1 MGVVSKDNPVKIGLI
16 NFIKGFILGIAN
28 VIPGVSGGTM
38 AVSMGLYELI
48 LSSIGNF
55 FKDIKGN
62 FIKLL
67 PIILGILVA
76 IVSTSKLVTYALT
89 NYKAQTL
96 CLFIGLIFGGV
107 SLIMKKI
114 KGKGSKINYLIFF
127 IVFFFVIS
135 LNFLKT
141 GLIEISFA
149 NMGIID
155 YLLLLLMG
163 FIASSAM
170 VIPGISGSFILM
182 VLGYYDKIIYTV
194 STITDFSKL
203 GSNLLILVPFGI
215 GVIIGI
221 VFMAKLITNLIKK
234 YETKTYFAIMGFV
247 LSSIVVLLLQL
258 TDFKF
263 TFINVATSLFALCWG
278 YMLARAIDKE

>member
-114 KGKGSKINYLIFF
+114 TGKGSKINYLIFF
-127 IVFFFVIS
+127 IIFFFVIS

-141 GLIEISFA
+141 GLIEISFT

-155 YLLLLLMG
+155 YLLLLVMG

-182 VLGYYDKIIYTV
+182 VLGYYDKIIYTI

-247 LSSIVVLLLQL
+247 LSSVVVLLLQL

>member
-107 SLIMKKI
+107 SLIMRKI

-127 IVFFFVIS
+127 VIFFFVIS

-141 GLIEISFA
+141 GLIEISFT

-155 YLLLLLMG
+155 YLLLLLIG
-163 FIASSAM
+163 FVASSAM

-247 LSSIVVLLLQL
+247 LSSVVVLLLQL

>member
-107 SLIMKKI
+107 SLIMRKI
-114 KGKGSKINYLIFF
+114 KGKGSKTNYLIFF
-127 IVFFFVIS
+127 VIFFFVIS

-141 GLIEISFA
+141 GLIEISFS

-247 LSSIVVLLLQL
+247 LSSVVVLLLQL

>member
-107 SLIMKKI
+107 SLIMRKI

-141 GLIEISFA
+141 GLIEISFT

-155 YLLLLLMG
+155 YLLLLVMG

-182 VLGYYDKIIYTV
+182 VLGYYDKIIYTI

>member
-16 NFIKGFILGIAN
+16 NFIKGFILGVAN

-38 AVSMGLYELI
+38 AVSMGVYELI
-48 LSSIGNF
+48 LSSIVNF

-62 FIKLL
+62 FSKLL
-67 PIILGILVA
+67 PIALGILVA

-114 KGKGSKINYLIFF
+114 RGKGSKTNYLIFF
-127 IVFFFVIS
+127 VVFFLVIS

-141 GLIEISFA
+141 GLIEISFT

-155 YLLLLLMG
+155 YILLLVMG

-215 GVIIGI
+215 GVAMGII
-221 VFMAKLITNLIKK
+221 FMAKLITNLIKK
-234 YETKTYFAIMGFV
+234 HETKTYFAIMGFV
-247 LSSIVVLLLQL
+247 LSSVVVLLLQL

-263 TFINVATSLFALCWG
+263 TFVNIATSLFALCWG

>member
-107 SLIMKKI
+107 SLIMRKI
-114 KGKGSKINYLIFF
+114 KGKGSKTNYLIFF
-127 IVFFFVIS
+127 VIFFFVIS

-141 GLIEISFA
+141 GLIEISFT

-155 YLLLLLMG
+155 YLLLLLIG
-163 FIASSAM
+163 FVASSAM

-247 LSSIVVLLLQL
+247 LSSVVVLLLQL

>member
-55 FKDIKGN
+55 FKDN

-141 GLIEISFA
+141 GLIEISFT

-155 YLLLLLMG
+155 YLLLLVMG

-247 LSSIVVLLLQL
+247 LSSVVVLLLQL

>member
-107 SLIMKKI
+107 SLIMRKI
-114 KGKGSKINYLIFF
+114 KGKGSKTNYLIFF
-127 IVFFFVIS
+127 VIFFFVIS

-155 YLLLLLMG
+155 YLLLLLIG

-247 LSSIVVLLLQL
+247 LSSVVVLLLQL

-263 TFINVATSLFALCWG
+263 TFINVATCLFALCWG

>member
-16 NFIKGFILGIAN
+16 NFIKGFILGVAN

-38 AVSMGLYELI
+38 AVSMGVYELI
-48 LSSIGNF
+48 LSSIVNF

-62 FIKLL
+62 FSKLL
-67 PIILGILVA
+67 PIALGILVA

-114 KGKGSKINYLIFF
+114 RGKGSKTNYLIFF
-127 IVFFFVIS
+127 VVFFFVIS

-141 GLIEISFA
+141 GLIEISFT

-155 YLLLLLMG
+155 YILLLVMG

-215 GVIIGI
+215 GVVMGII
-221 VFMAKLITNLIKK
+221 FMAKLITNLIKK
-234 YETKTYFAIMGFV
+234 HETKTYFAIMGFV
-247 LSSIVVLLLQL
+247 LSSVVVLLLQL

-263 TFINVATSLFALCWG
+263 TFVNIATSLFALCWG

>member
-16 NFIKGFILGIAN
+16 NFIKGFILGVAN

-38 AVSMGLYELI
+38 AVSMGVYELI
-48 LSSIGNF
+48 LSSIVNF

-62 FIKLL
+62 FSKLL
-67 PIILGILVA
+67 PIALGILVA

-114 KGKGSKINYLIFF
+114 RGKGSKTNYLIFF
-127 IVFFFVIS
+127 VVFFFVIS

-141 GLIEISFA
+141 GLIEISFT

-182 VLGYYDKIIYTV
+182 VLGYYDKIIYTI

-247 LSSIVVLLLQL
+247 LSSVVVLLLQL

>member
-76 IVSTSKLVTYALT
+76 IISTSKLVTYALT

-107 SLIMKKI
+107 SLIMRKI
-114 KGKGSKINYLIFF
+114 KGKGSKTNYLIFF
-127 IVFFFVIS
+127 VIFFFVIS

-155 YLLLLLMG
+155 YLLLLLIG

-247 LSSIVVLLLQL
+247 LSSVVVLLLQL

>member
-114 KGKGSKINYLIFF
+114 RGKGSKTNYLIFF
-127 IVFFFVIS
+127 VVFFLVIS

-141 GLIEISFA
+141 GLIEISFT

-155 YLLLLLMG
+155 YILLLVMG

-215 GVIIGI
+215 GVVMGII
-221 VFMAKLITNLIKK
+221 FMAKLITNLIKK
-234 YETKTYFAIMGFV
+234 HETKTYFAIMGFV
-247 LSSIVVLLLQL
+247 LSSVVVLLLQL

-263 TFINVATSLFALCWG
+263 TFVNIATSLFAICWG

>member
-55 FKDIKGN
+55 FKDINGN

-107 SLIMKKI
+107 SLIMRKI
-114 KGKGSKINYLIFF
+114 KGKGSKTNYLIFF
-127 IVFFFVIS
+127 VIFFFVIS

-155 YLLLLLMG
+155 YLLLLLIG

-247 LSSIVVLLLQL
+247 LSSVVVLLLQL

>member
-1 MGVVSKDNPVKIGLI
+1 
-16 NFIKGFILGIAN
+16 
-28 VIPGVSGGTM
+28 
-38 AVSMGLYELI
+38 
-48 LSSIGNF
+48 
-55 FKDIKGN
+55 
-62 FIKLL
+62 
-67 PIILGILVA
+67 
-76 IVSTSKLVTYALT
+76 
-89 NYKAQTL
+89 
-96 CLFIGLIFGGV
+96 
-107 SLIMKKI
+107 MKKI
-114 KGKGSKINYLIFF
+114 RGKGSKTNYLIFF
-127 IVFFFVIS
+127 VVFFFVIS
-135 LNFLKT
+135 LNFLKP
-141 GLIEISFA
+141 GLIEISFT

-155 YLLLLLMG
+155 YILLLVMG

-278 YMLARAIDKE
+278 YMLARAIDKD

>member
-107 SLIMKKI
+107 SIIMRKI
-114 KGKGSKINYLIFF
+114 KGKGSKTNYLIFF
-127 IVFFFVIS
+127 VIFFFVIS

-155 YLLLLLMG
+155 YLLLLLIG

-247 LSSIVVLLLQL
+247 LSSVVVLLLQL

>member
-107 SLIMKKI
+107 SLIMRKI
-114 KGKGSKINYLIFF
+114 KGKGSKTNYLIFF
-127 IVFFFVIS
+127 VIFFFVIS

-141 GLIEISFA
+141 GLIEISFT

-182 VLGYYDKIIYTV
+182 VLGYYDKIIYTI
-194 STITDFSKL
+194 STITNFSKL

-247 LSSIVVLLLQL
+247 LSSVVVLLLQL

>member
-107 SLIMKKI
+107 SLIMRKI
-114 KGKGSKINYLIFF
+114 KGKGSKTNYLIFF
-127 IVFFFVIS
+127 VIFFFVIS

-141 GLIEISFA
+141 GLIEISFT

-182 VLGYYDKIIYTV
+182 VLGYYDKIIYTI
-194 STITDFSKL
+194 STITNFSKL

>member
-141 GLIEISFA
+141 GLIEISFT

-155 YLLLLLMG
+155 YLLLLLIG

>member
-107 SLIMKKI
+107 SLIMRKI
-114 KGKGSKINYLIFF
+114 KGKGSKTNYLIFF
-127 IVFFFVIS
+127 VIFFFVIS

-155 YLLLLLMG
+155 YLLLLLIG

-234 YETKTYFAIMGFV
+234 YETNTYFAIMGFV
-247 LSSIVVLLLQL
+247 LSSVVVLLLQL

>member
-107 SLIMKKI
+107 SLIMRKI
-114 KGKGSKINYLIFF
+114 KGKGSKTNYLIFF
-127 IVFFFVIS
+127 VIFFFVIS

-141 GLIEISFA
+141 GLIEISFT

>member
-1 MGVVSKDNPVKIGLI
+1 MSVVSKDNPVKIGLI

-107 SLIMKKI
+107 SLIMRKI

-127 IVFFFVIS
+127 VIFFFVIS

-141 GLIEISFA
+141 GLIEISFT

-247 LSSIVVLLLQL
+247 LSSVVVLLLQL

>member
-16 NFIKGFILGIAN
+16 NFIKGFILGVAN

-38 AVSMGLYELI
+38 AVSMGVYELI
-48 LSSIGNF
+48 LSSIVNF

-62 FIKLL
+62 FSKLL
-67 PIILGILVA
+67 PIALGILVA

-114 KGKGSKINYLIFF
+114 RGKGSKTNYLIFF
-127 IVFFFVIS
+127 VVFFFVIS

-141 GLIEISFA
+141 GLIEISFT

-155 YLLLLLMG
+155 YILLLVMG

-215 GVIIGI
+215 GVVMGII
-221 VFMAKLITNLIKK
+221 FMAKLITNLIMKH
-234 YETKTYFAIMGFV
+234 ETKTYFAIMGFV
-247 LSSIVVLLLQL
+247 LSSVVVLLLQL

-263 TFINVATSLFALCWG
+263 TFVNIATSLFALCWG

>member
-16 NFIKGFILGIAN
+16 NFIKGFILGVAN

-38 AVSMGLYELI
+38 AVSMGVYELI
-48 LSSIGNF
+48 LSSIVNF

-62 FIKLL
+62 FSKLL
-67 PIILGILVA
+67 PIALGILVA
-76 IVSTSKLVTYALT
+76 IVSTSKLVSYALT

-114 KGKGSKINYLIFF
+114 RGKGSKTNYLIFF
-127 IVFFFVIS
+127 VVFFLVIS

-141 GLIEISFA
+141 GLIEISFT

-155 YLLLLLMG
+155 YILLLVMG

-215 GVIIGI
+215 GVVMGII
-221 VFMAKLITNLIKK
+221 FMAKLITNLIKRH
-234 YETKTYFAIMGFV
+234 ETKTYFAIMGFV
-247 LSSIVVLLLQL
+247 LSSVVVLLLQL

-263 TFINVATSLFALCWG
+263 TFVNIATSLFAICWG

>member
-67 PIILGILVA
+67 PIILGVLVA

-141 GLIEISFA
+141 GLIEISFT

-155 YLLLLLMG
+155 YLFLLLIG

-247 LSSIVVLLLQL
+247 LSSVVVLLLQL

>member
-141 GLIEISFA
+141 GLIEISFT

-182 VLGYYDKIIYTV
+182 VLGYYDKIIYTI

-234 YETKTYFAIMGFV
+234 NETKTYFAIMGFV
-247 LSSIVVLLLQL
+247 LSSVVVLLLQL

>member
-1 MGVVSKDNPVKIGLI
+1 MGVISKDNPVKIGLI

-107 SLIMKKI
+107 SLIMRKI
-114 KGKGSKINYLIFF
+114 KGKGSKTNYLIFF
-127 IVFFFVIS
+127 VIFFFVIS

-182 VLGYYDKIIYTV
+182 VLGYYDKIIYTI

-247 LSSIVVLLLQL
+247 LSSVVVLLLQL

>member
-107 SLIMKKI
+107 SLIMRKI
-114 KGKGSKINYLIFF
+114 KGKGSKTNYLIFF
-127 IVFFFVIS
+127 VIFFFVIS

-155 YLLLLLMG
+155 YLLLLLIG

-182 VLGYYDKIIYTV
+182 VLGYYDKIIYRV

-247 LSSIVVLLLQL
+247 LSSVVVLLLQL

>member
-1 MGVVSKDNPVKIGLI
+1 MSVVSKDNPVKIGLI

-107 SLIMKKI
+107 SLIMRKI

-127 IVFFFVIS
+127 VIFFFVIS

-141 GLIEISFA
+141 DLIEISFT
-149 NMGIID
+149 NMGIIG

-247 LSSIVVLLLQL
+247 LSSVVVLLLQL

>member
-141 GLIEISFA
+141 GLIEISFT

-155 YLLLLLMG
+155 YLLLLLIG

-247 LSSIVVLLLQL
+247 LSSVVVLLLQL

>member
-135 LNFLKT
+135 LNFLKA
-141 GLIEISFA
+141 GLIEISFT

-155 YLLLLLMG
+155 YLLLLVMG

-247 LSSIVVLLLQL
+247 LSSVVVLLLQL

>member
-16 NFIKGFILGIAN
+16 NFIKGFILGVAN

-38 AVSMGLYELI
+38 AVSMGVYELI
-48 LSSIGNF
+48 LSSIVNF

-62 FIKLL
+62 FSKLL
-67 PIILGILVA
+67 PIALGILVA
-76 IVSTSKLVTYALT
+76 IVSTSKLVTYTLT

-114 KGKGSKINYLIFF
+114 RGKGSKTNYLIFF
-127 IVFFFVIS
+127 VVFFFVIS

-141 GLIEISFA
+141 GLIEISFT

-155 YLLLLLMG
+155 YILLLVMG

-215 GVIIGI
+215 GVVMGII
-221 VFMAKLITNLIKK
+221 FMAKLITNLIKK
-234 YETKTYFAIMGFV
+234 HETKTYFAIMGFV
-247 LSSIVVLLLQL
+247 LSSVVVLLLQL

-263 TFINVATSLFALCWG
+263 TFVNIATSLFALCWG

>member
-107 SLIMKKI
+107 SLIMRKI
-114 KGKGSKINYLIFF
+114 KGKGSKTNYLIFF
-127 IVFFFVIS
+127 VIFFFVIS

-155 YLLLLLMG
+155 YLLLLLIG

-247 LSSIVVLLLQL
+247 LSSLVVLLLQL

>member
-141 GLIEISFA
+141 GLIEISFT

-182 VLGYYDKIIYTV
+182 VLGYYDKIIYTI
-194 STITDFSKL
+194 STITNFSKL

-247 LSSIVVLLLQL
+247 LSSVVVLLLQL

>member
-107 SLIMKKI
+107 SLIMRKI
-114 KGKGSKINYLIFF
+114 KGKGSKTNYLIFF
-127 IVFFFVIS
+127 VIFFFVIS

-141 GLIEISFA
+141 GLIEISFT

-155 YLLLLLMG
+155 YLLLLLIG

-182 VLGYYDKIIYTV
+182 VLGYYDKIIYTI

-247 LSSIVVLLLQL
+247 LSSVVVLLLQL

>member
-107 SLIMKKI
+107 SLIMRKI

-141 GLIEISFA
+141 GLIEISFT

-155 YLLLLLMG
+155 YLLLLLIG

-182 VLGYYDKIIYTV
+182 VLGYYDKIIYTI

-247 LSSIVVLLLQL
+247 LSSVVVLLLQL

>member
-107 SLIMKKI
+107 SLIMRKI
-114 KGKGSKINYLIFF
+114 KGKGSKTNYLIFF
-127 IVFFFVIS
+127 VIFFFVIS

-141 GLIEISFA
+141 GLIEISFT

-182 VLGYYDKIIYTV
+182 VLGYYDKIIYTI

-215 GVIIGI
+215 GVAMGII
-221 VFMAKLITNLIKK
+221 FMAKLITNLIKK
-234 YETKTYFAIMGFV
+234 HETKTYFAIMGFV
-247 LSSIVVLLLQL
+247 LSSVVVLLLQL

-263 TFINVATSLFALCWG
+263 TFVNIATSLFALCWG

>member
-1 MGVVSKDNPVKIGLI
+1 MGVVSKDNSVKIGLI

-141 GLIEISFA
+141 GLIEISFT

>member
-38 AVSMGLYELI
+38 AVSMRLYELI

-107 SLIMKKI
+107 SLIMRKI
-114 KGKGSKINYLIFF
+114 KGKGSKTNYLIFF
-127 IVFFFVIS
+127 VIFFFVIS

-141 GLIEISFA
+141 GLIEISFT

-247 LSSIVVLLLQL
+247 LSSVVVLLLQL